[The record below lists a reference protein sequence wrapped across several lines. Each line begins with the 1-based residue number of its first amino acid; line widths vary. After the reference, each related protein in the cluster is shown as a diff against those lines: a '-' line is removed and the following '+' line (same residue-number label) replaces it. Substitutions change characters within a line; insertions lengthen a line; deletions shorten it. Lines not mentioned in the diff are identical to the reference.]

1 MNVTLIGM
9 GSGQPENLTLQ
20 GLAALRQ
27 ADLILGARRLL
38 AVLPAGCTEN
48 RAAAYRPDEVAEL
61 LQTSGAENAVLVYSG
76 DTGFYSG
83 ASSMMEKLEALGVR
97 ARVLPGLSSIQLLA
111 AALGRPWQGWNLV
124 SAHGRTCD
132 PVAECMQG
140 RPTFFLTG
148 GSEDPATLCAQLAA
162 EGFGDMQ
169 AVVGQCLGT
178 PEEKLFRGSVKELA
192 AGRFNSLSVLLV
204 EAAEVLPRRAPG
216 LPDEAFE
223 RGDVPMTKQ
232 EVRAAVLAK
241 LAVRPED
248 ILWDVGAGTGSVSVE
263 LALAAPRGRVYAVE
277 CRPEGCA
284 LIKANREKFRT
295 RNLVL
300 VEGLAPDAL
309 SDLPAP
315 DAVFIGGS
323 KGSLAAI
330 VDAALDKNPDARI
343 CVSAIA
349 LETLS
354 AAVAAL
360 TAKGRTVQVS
370 QIAVSRAKAVGGLHL
385 MMAQNPIYLITGE

>member
-27 ADLILGARRLL
+27 ADLILGVRRLL

-162 EGFGDMQ
+162 EGFGDVQ
-169 AVVGQCLGT
+169 GVVGQCLGT

-204 EAAEVLPRRAPG
+204 EAVEGLPRRAPG

-300 VEGLAPDAL
+300 VEGLAPAAL

>member
-111 AALGRPWQGWNLV
+111 AALGRPWQGGNLV

-148 GSEDPATLCAQLAA
+148 GSEDPATLCAQLEA

-178 PEEKLFRGSVKELA
+178 PEEKLSRGSVKELA

-204 EAAEVLPRRAPG
+204 EAVEGLPRRAPG

-370 QIAVSRAKAVGGLHL
+370 QIAVSRAKVVGGLHL

>member
-48 RAAAYRPDEVAEL
+48 RADEVAEL

-162 EGFGDMQ
+162 EGFGDVQ
-169 AVVGQCLGT
+169 GVVGQCLGT

-192 AGRFNSLSVLLV
+192 AGRFKSLSVLLV
-204 EAAEVLPRRAPG
+204 EAVEGLPRRAPG

-300 VEGLAPDAL
+300 VEGLAPAAL

>member
-48 RAAAYRPDEVAEL
+48 RAAAYRP
-61 LQTSGAENAVLVYSG
+61 GAENAVLVYSG

-162 EGFGDMQ
+162 EGFGDVQ
-169 AVVGQCLGT
+169 GVVGQCLGT

-204 EAAEVLPRRAPG
+204 EAVEGLPRRAPG

-300 VEGLAPDAL
+300 VEGLAPAAL

>member
-1 MNVTLIGM
+1 MVTLIGM
-9 GSGQPENLTLQ
+9 GSGSWEALSVQAQ
-20 GLAALRQ
+20 DAVRRAGLVF
-27 ADLILGARRLL
+27 GAKRLL
-38 AVLPAGCTEN
+38 AGLPPECTA
-48 RAAAYRPDEVAEL
+48 RQFALYQPAEIL
-61 LQTSGAENAVLVYSG
+61 ETLAQASGQDAAVLYSG

-83 ASSMMEKLEALGVR
+83 ASGLLTPLRALGIP
-97 ARVLPGLSSIQLLA
+97 ARVYPGVSSIQLLA

-162 EGFGDMQ
+162 EGFGDVQ
-169 AVVGQCLGT
+169 GVVGQCLGT

-300 VEGLAPDAL
+300 VEGLAPAAL

>member
-162 EGFGDMQ
+162 EGFGDVQ
-169 AVVGQCLGT
+169 GVVGQCLGA

-263 LALAAPRGRVYAVE
+263 LALAATRGRVYAVE

-300 VEGLAPDAL
+300 VEGLAPAAL

>member
-97 ARVLPGLSSIQLLA
+97 ARLLPGLSSIQLLA

-162 EGFGDMQ
+162 EGFGDVQ
-169 AVVGQCLGT
+169 GVVGQCLGT

-300 VEGLAPDAL
+300 VEGLAPAAL

>member
-162 EGFGDMQ
+162 EGFGDVQ
-169 AVVGQCLGT
+169 GVVGQCLGT
-178 PEEKLFRGSVKELA
+178 PEEKIFRGSVKELA

-204 EAAEVLPRRAPG
+204 EAVEVLPRRAPG

-284 LIKANREKFRT
+284 LIKVNREKFRT

-300 VEGLAPDAL
+300 VEGLAPAAL

>member
-148 GSEDPATLCAQLAA
+148 GSEAPATLCAQLAA
-162 EGFGDMQ
+162 EGFGDVQ
-169 AVVGQCLGT
+169 GVVGQCLGT

-300 VEGLAPDAL
+300 VEGLAPAAL

-349 LETLS
+349 LESLS

>member
-83 ASSMMEKLEALGVR
+83 ASSMMKKLEALGVR

-162 EGFGDMQ
+162 EGFGDVQ
-169 AVVGQCLGT
+169 GVVGQCLGT

>member
-162 EGFGDMQ
+162 EGFGDVQ
-169 AVVGQCLGT
+169 GVVGQCLGT

-360 TAKGRTVQVS
+360 TARGRTVQVS